1 MRRLV
6 PLLVV
11 ALVAAGAAFI
21 VATSGNLPERVAS
34 HFARGGQ
41 ANGWMP
47 REAYVAFILG
57 AAVLIP
63 FFLVALLAWLPL
75 AFPRAVNLPNRVYWL
90 AEERRDATL
99 ASLSA
104 FAWTFGA
111 LLVLLIAGL
120 HWAVVEA
127 NASRPPVLAESAI
140 YALLAG
146 FGLSIGVWILAWYLR
161 FRRPR

>member
-63 FFLVALLAWLPL
+63 FVLVALLAWLPH
-75 AFPRAVNLPNRVYWL
+75 AFPRAVNLPNRAYWL

-127 NASRPPVLAESAI
+127 NASRPPVLAESAVD
-140 YALLAG
+140 ALLAG